1 MLVGNIFVWRRIPLD
16 VTLSTGNVV
25 AMRIATYDEVK
36 SLQKGQPITGISGT
50 VEYVGKCET
59 KDGNYGPYS
68 TQRIAVKMPGGELS
82 IRLMN
87 HDTVDASA
95 KGKRVWI
102 IQGQDK
108 KGQWGGIK
116 ADHYQQTQGDR
127 AGQIRYGAD
136 VNGVA
141 EICWAEPGTSAPT
154 QGAPSAPAAQPA
166 ARQSPAPA
174 QRPAGTMDLRG
185 VKLSAGTD
193 MIASD
198 ICIKAAIQVIKA
210 NSAAISEVCGEPP
223 TPRDVLALAMGYF
236 IQGQRESRFTGLG
249 SNWSAYLNGAAP
261 AQRPAAT
268 PPPQPEPAPFQQEH
282 LPSDNDGA
290 PPPGDGDDVPF

>member
-1 MLVGNIFVWRRIPLD
+1 
-16 VTLSTGNVV
+16 
-25 AMRIATYDEVK
+25 MRIATYDEVK

-141 EICWAEPGTSAPT
+141 EICWAEPGTSAP
-154 QGAPSAPAAQPA
+154 AQPA

-236 IQGQRESRFTGLG
+236 IQGQREARFTGLG
-249 SNWSAYLNGAAP
+249 SNWAAYLNGTAP

-268 PPPQPEPAPFQQEH
+268 PPPQ
-282 LPSDNDGA
+282 D
-290 PPPGDGDDVPF
+290 DGDDVPF

>member
-1 MLVGNIFVWRRIPLD
+1 M
-16 VTLSTGNVV
+16 

-50 VEYVGKCET
+50 IAFVGPVENKE
-59 KDGNYGPYS
+59 GNYGPYS
-68 TQRIAVKMPGGELS
+68 TQRIALKMPGGELS
-82 IRLMN
+82 IRLNN

-95 KGKRVWI
+95 KGKRLWI
-102 IQGQDK
+102 VQGQDK

-116 ADHYQQTQGDR
+116 ADHYEMTKGER

-136 VNGVA
+136 VNGIA
-141 EICWAEPGTSAPT
+141 DLCWAEPGAPAQGAPT
-154 QGAPSAPAAQPA
+154 QQAAQPTQQAPQRA
-166 ARQSPAPA
+166 AAPA
-174 QRPAGTMDLRG
+174 QPRPPGTMDLRG
-185 VKLSAGTD
+185 VKLAAGTD

-210 NSAAISEVCGEPP
+210 NREAIAEVCGEPP

-249 SNWSAYLNGAAP
+249 SSWAAYITGASTAAP
-261 AQRPAAT
+261 APRPEA
-268 PPPQPEPAPFQQEH
+268 PPPEPDPAPFQQEH
-282 LPSDNDGA
+282 LPSDNDGG
-290 PPPGDGDDVPF
+290 PPPEEDDDPVPF

>member
-1 MLVGNIFVWRRIPLD
+1 
-16 VTLSTGNVV
+16 
-25 AMRIATYDEVK
+25 MRIATYDEVK

-50 VEYVGKCET
+50 IAYVGKCET
-59 KDGNYGPYS
+59 KDGNFGPYS
-68 TQRIAVKMPGGELS
+68 TQKIAIKMPGGELS
-82 IRLMN
+82 VRLMN
-87 HDTVDASA
+87 HDTVDASSN
-95 KGKRVWI
+95 GKRVWI

-116 ADHYQQTQGDR
+116 ADHYQQTQGER

-136 VNGVA
+136 VNGIA
-141 EICWAEPGTSAPT
+141 TIHWAEPGTAASA
-154 QGAPSAPAAQPA
+154 QGAPAQQAAQATAPQRA
-166 ARQSPAPA
+166 AAPA
-174 QRPAGTMDLRG
+174 QRPAGTMDLRS

-236 IQGQRESRFTGLG
+236 IQGQREARFTGLG
-249 SNWSAYLNGAAP
+249 SNWAAYLNGAAP

-268 PPPQPEPAPFQQEH
+268 PPPQPEPAPFPQEH
-282 LPSDNDGA
+282 LQSDNDGA
-290 PPPGDGDDVPF
+290 PPQDDGDDVPF

>member
-1 MLVGNIFVWRRIPLD
+1 
-16 VTLSTGNVV
+16 
-25 AMRIATYDEVK
+25 MRIATYDEVK

-50 VEYVGKCET
+50 IAYVGKCET

-82 IRLMN
+82 VRLMN
-87 HDTVDASA
+87 HDTVDASSN
-95 KGKRVWI
+95 GKRVWI

-116 ADHYQQTQGDR
+116 ADHYQQTQGER

-136 VNGVA
+136 VNGIA
-141 EICWAEPGTSAPT
+141 TIHWAEPGTAAPA
-154 QGAPSAPAAQPA
+154 QGAPPQQASQAPAPQRTA
-166 ARQSPAPA
+166 APA

-185 VKLSAGTD
+185 VKLAAGTD

-198 ICIKAAIQVIKA
+198 VCIKAAIQVIKA
-210 NSAAISEVCGEPP
+210 NSAAIAEVCGEPP

-249 SNWSAYLNGAAP
+249 SSWAAYITGASTAAQAP
-261 AQRPAAT
+261 RPAA
-268 PPPQPEPAPFQQEH
+268 PPPEPDPAPFQQEH
-282 LPSDNDGA
+282 LSSDNDGG
-290 PPPGDGDDVPF
+290 PPPEEPLDDVPF